1 MSAPKSNELIVD
13 RPAEK
18 IVRITLNRPEK
29 LNAISPDNLAAF
41 DVAIEDFDSDDSASV
56 LIIRGTGRAFSAGH
70 DLHADKHS
78 GDDRLIGADVTAVR
92 AVLRRWQRFW
102 SVSKP
107 TIAQVQ
113 GYCMGLAVELVGCC
127 DIVFASE
134 DAKFGHPA
142 GRALGIMP
150 TVGLWPILMGPRKS
164 KQYLFTGDLM
174 SAKEAYDWHLVNEVV
189 PDSELETF
197 TLQYAEK
204 VAMVPRELLV
214 LHKQSVNIYYDAMGL
229 KTAQEMGGK
238 LSVIAHQSEAAKEFA
253 RTRSQ
258 VSVRAAITARDN
270 AFKTQVS
277 GPAQPDNDEI
287 K

>member
-134 DAKFGHPA
+134 DAKF
-142 GRALGIMP
+142 
-150 TVGLWPILMGPRKS
+150 
-164 KQYLFTGDLM
+164 
-174 SAKEAYDWHLVNEVV
+174 
-189 PDSELETF
+189 
-197 TLQYAEK
+197 
-204 VAMVPRELLV
+204 
-214 LHKQSVNIYYDAMGL
+214 
-229 KTAQEMGGK
+229 
-238 LSVIAHQSEAAKEFA
+238 
-253 RTRSQ
+253 
-258 VSVRAAITARDN
+258 
-270 AFKTQVS
+270 
-277 GPAQPDNDEI
+277 
-287 K
+287 

>member
-1 MSAPKSNELIVD
+1 MSPSQGKELIVD
-13 RPAEK
+13 RPAGK

-29 LNAISPDNLAAF
+29 LNAISPGNLAAF
-41 DVAIEDFDSDDSASV
+41 DLAIEDFDNDDSASV
-56 LIIRGTGRAFSAGH
+56 LIIRGAGRAFSAGH
-70 DLHADKHS
+70 DMQSDTHS
-78 GDDRLIGADVTAVR
+78 GDDRLIGADVSAVR
-92 AVLRRWQRFW
+92 TVLRRWQRFW

-107 TIAQVQ
+107 TIAQVH

-134 DAKFGHPA
+134 DARFGHPA

-150 TVGLWPILMGPRKS
+150 TLGLWPILMGPRKS

-174 SAKEAYDWHLVNEVV
+174 SAKEAYDWHLINEVV
-189 PDSELETF
+189 PASELETF

-238 LSVIAHQSEAAKEFA
+238 LSVIAHQSEAAREFA
-253 RTRSQ
+253 RTRAQ
-258 VSVRAAITARDN
+258 VSVKAAVTNRDS
-270 AFKTQVS
+270 AFKTPLS
-277 GPAQPDNDEI
+277 GSARPDEPEI